1 MLTLILRIALRNPWR
16 HKLRSSLTVAGIVV
30 AILSFGLLS
39 TVVTAWY
46 AGADAASDKRLIVR
60 NSISMTFSMPLA
72 YAERIRAV
80 EGVNDITWSNWFGG
94 VYIDQRNFFPQ
105 FAVDA
110 PSYFRLYPEFVIPP
124 DQYLEFL
131 RDRRGAVAGRKL
143 AQRFGW
149 KVGDVIPLKGTI
161 FPGDYQFVLRA
172 IYSGARSN
180 TDENQ
185 FMLHWDFL
193 NERIKQIYPGAEN
206 QAGIYIVGIR
216 DGREAAAVSQ
226 RIDTLFHNSIAE
238 TLTETEKAFQ
248 LSFVAM
254 TGTIVQA
261 IQIVSWVIIV
271 IIMAVMA
278 NTMAMASRERTA
290 EYATLKAL
298 GFRPWVGAALV
309 YAESLTLAL
318 TGAAIGIWATGPAA
332 HAIGTQLDNI
342 FPTFQVAAQT
352 VRLQWLAAIVVACVA
367 AVFPAR
373 RAMRVKIIEGLRSL
387 A

>member
-1 MLTLILRIALRNPWR
+1 MLSLILRIALRNPWR
-16 HKLRSSLTVAGIVV
+16 HKLRSGLTVAGIVV

-60 NSISMTFSMPLA
+60 NAISMTFSMPIA
-72 YAERIRAV
+72 YAERIRAI
-80 EGVNDITWSNWFGG
+80 EGVKAISWSNWFGG

-110 PSYFRLYPEFVIPP
+110 PSYFQLYPEFVIPP
-124 DQYLEFL
+124 DQYADFL
-131 RDRRGAVAGRKL
+131 RDKQGAIAGRKL

-161 FPGDYQFVLRA
+161 FPGDYQFILRG
-172 IYSGARSN
+172 IYTGARSN

-185 FMLHWDFL
+185 FMLHWSLL

-206 QAGIYIVGIR
+206 QAGIYIVGINNGR
-216 DGREAAAVSQ
+216 DAASVSQ
-226 RIDTLFHNSIAE
+226 KIDTQFHNSLAE

-278 NTMAMASRERTA
+278 NTMAMAARERTA

-309 YAESLTLAL
+309 YAESLTLSL
-318 TGAAIGIWATGPAA
+318 IGAAIGIWATGPAA
-332 HAIGTQLDNI
+332 HLVGAHLDNI
-342 FPTFQVAAQT
+342 FPIFSVSPHT
-352 VRLQWLAAIVVACVA
+352 VQLQWLAAIVVGAVA
-367 AVFPAR
+367 AALPAR
-373 RAMRVKIIEGLRSL
+373 RAMRVKVIEGLRSL

>member
-46 AGADAASDKRLIVR
+46 AGADAASDKRLIIR

-72 YAERIRAV
+72 YADRIRAA

-110 PSYFRLYPEFVIPP
+110 ASYFRLYPEFVIPP
-124 DQYLEFL
+124 DQYLAFL
-131 RDRRGAVAGRKL
+131 RDRRGVVAGRKL

-172 IYSGARSN
+172 IYTGARSN

-206 QAGIYIVGIR
+206 QAGIYIVGIH

-332 HAIGTQLDNI
+332 HAIGAQLDNI

-367 AVFPAR
+367 AAFPAR